1 MIERVLEYRL
11 PADGHSCEGW
21 SYGQDFEGYVR
32 TRVKDR
38 CADGEGSKKL
48 AERAR
53 DAKVAGFDQSLLS
66 DMLEAKPPDK
76 PWKVGECL
84 AECFL
89 EDHEQ
94 ASLPNPRRALKNPR
108 ASPAG
113 ADLVGFSKKWNVAVF
128 LFGEVKTSGSA
139 KSPPSVVSG
148 MASQLKDVMSD
159 ESDRQDL
166 IRWLALSVDDSELQ
180 DLSDAVK
187 NYSEGKYAVAGV
199 LIRDTEPLKSDL
211 ASVCSELCKRVAAG
225 ALFAL
230 YALYMPV
237 SIERAGRMAGRFDG

>member
-1 MIERVLEYRL
+1 MVKRVREYRL
-11 PADGHSCEGW
+11 YADGHSCEGW
-21 SYGQDFEGYVR
+21 SYGQDFGDYVR

-38 CADGEGSKKL
+38 CTDSEGAKKL

-53 DAKVAGFDQSLLS
+53 DTKVTGFDQSLLS
-66 DMLEAKPPDK
+66 DILDAKPPDE
-76 PWKVGECL
+76 PWKVGECV

-113 ADLVGFSKKWNVAVF
+113 ADLAGFSKKGNVAVF
-128 LFGEVKTSGSA
+128 LFGEVKTSGA
-139 KSPPSVVSG
+139 AQSPPSVVKN
-148 MASQLKDVMSD
+148 MASQLKNIMSD

-187 NYSEGKYAVAGV
+187 NYSEGKYVVAGV

-211 ASVCSELCKRVAAG
+211 NSICSALRKQVVAG
-225 ALFAL
+225 ALVAL
-230 YALYMPV
+230 YALYMPI
-237 SIERAGRMAGRFDG
+237 SIEQAGRMAGRFDG